1 MVSCLTPTTPVT
13 ARPSKQQT
21 FEMAGVAPGRRILDL
36 GCGAGADAI
45 AMARQLGGAG
55 EIVGVD
61 WSPERVVEA
70 RRRAE
75 GTGLP
80 VRFEVA
86 DPTALPFP
94 DNSFDG
100 GRAEGLFQHL
110 SHPEDALAELVRVSR
125 PGAPVVV
132 TDPDYGTSIL
142 DLDDR
147 TTAGKVQAFMAG
159 LPVNPWSG
167 RRLPGMFRRAGLTDI
182 LVHVDFLPF
191 NLVMLKE
198 EMRLPEALAAM
209 ACQELITAAEARSLM
224 ADLER
229 RAREGTLFGG
239 TFIFTVA
246 GHKQV

>member
-1 MVSCLTPTTPVT
+1 MSCLTPTSPVA
-13 ARPSKQQT
+13 ARPYKQQT

-36 GCGAGADAI
+36 GCGAGNDAI

-61 WSPERVVEA
+61 RSRRKIAAA
-70 RRRAE
+70 RLRAQ

-100 GRAEGLFQHL
+100 CRADGVFQNL
-110 SHPEDALAELVRVSR
+110 SNPEAALAELVRVGR

-142 DLDDR
+142 DLHDR
-147 TTAGKVQAFMAG
+147 LIASKVHAFLSG
-159 LPVNPWSG
+159 LPANPWSG

-191 NLVMLKE
+191 NLIMLKE
-198 EMRLPEALAAM
+198 QMRLPEVL
-209 ACQELITAAEARSLM
+209 QTLQSQGVITAGEAAGLM
-224 ADLER
+224 AELEL
-229 RAREGTLFGG
+229 RAAEGTLFGG
-239 TFIFTVA
+239 TFFFTAA
-246 GHKQV
+246 GHKKI